1 MAVLS
6 GRSWYWLSLSMS
18 ILLVACRRFSFAQP
32 TNYSCNVS
40 ADECPSKYDE
50 VCDSN
55 LGPNPLPG
63 CETGDCFDCDLCT

>member
-1 MAVLS
+1 MVVLAGKS
-6 GRSWYWLSLSMS
+6 KYWL
-18 ILLVACRRFSFAQP
+18 SFAQP

-55 LGPNPLPG
+55 LGSNPLPG
-63 CETGDCFDCDLCT
+63 CETGDCFDCDRCTYTIKLLLLYSFLL